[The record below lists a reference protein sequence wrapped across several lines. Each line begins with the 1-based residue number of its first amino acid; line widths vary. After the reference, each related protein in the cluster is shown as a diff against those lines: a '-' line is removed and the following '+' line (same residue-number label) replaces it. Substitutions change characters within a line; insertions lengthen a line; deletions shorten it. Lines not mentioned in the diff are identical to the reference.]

1 MFGSKK
7 KPTVY
12 DVTQKKAKTWWGGT
26 KQVPTS
32 KSGQRKLKAELLAH
46 DPRCAVIDSA
56 VKKRL
61 EKEHELDWI
70 DQLEALDAIFDD

>member
-1 MFGSKK
+1 MFGKK
-7 KPTVY
+7 KEPAVY
-12 DVTQKKAKTWWGGT
+12 DVTHKRAKTWWGGT
-26 KQVPTS
+26 KQVPTP
-32 KSGQRKLKAELLAH
+32 KSEQRKLKAELLAH

-70 DQLEALDAIFDD
+70 DQLEALDAIFND

>member
-1 MFGSKK
+1 MFGNKK
-7 KPTVY
+7 KPKVY

-32 KSGQRKLKAELLAH
+32 KSEQRKLKAELLAR
-46 DPRCAVIDSA
+46 DPRCVVIDDA
-56 VKKRL
+56 ARKRI